1 MNSLKQN
8 FASRILSLRNQIEQH
23 DYAYYVLDRPII
35 SDYEYDNLFR
45 ELQQLEID
53 HPELLTPDSPTR
65 RVGGTPAK
73 QFIKR
78 SHSEPMLSLQNT
90 YSLDEII
97 AFDERI
103 KSQLSIA
110 KDIEYFC
117 EPKLDGLALELVYE
131 NGILRAAVT
140 RGDGLI
146 GEDVTAN
153 ILTVKTIPLRLRP
166 SPHVPSLAEIRGEL
180 IMHKADFLKL
190 NQWQEENGLQPFANP
205 RNAAAGS
212 VRQLDPKI
220 TAGRSLRFYAYGTG
234 SINGVDFKS
243 QEDIV
248 GKFAEWGLPTLGVS
262 RFPGGLSEFREK
274 GLKLTP
280 KRQDIL
286 HHPLAIR
293 LENIGASLK
302 YYEFIDS
309 IRHYLPFEIDGVV
322 IKVNSLKLQSEL
334 GLIARSPRWATAAKF
349 KPEQS
354 QTKVLDIVVNVGR
367 TGALTP
373 VAILKP
379 VRVGGVTV
387 SHATLH
393 NQQEIDRK
401 DVRIGDTVV
410 IQRAGDVIPE
420 IVKSIPEGRQ
430 KDSKPFVMPAACPSC
445 GNPVQKP
452 EGEIISRCTNRL
464 CDSIL
469 KESLK
474 HFASRRAVNID
485 KLGDKMI
492 DQLVDK
498 GIVTCFSDLYKL
510 NKESL
515 IGLERMGE
523 KSAST
528 LIQNIE
534 ASRKVRLSRFIFAL
548 GIRFVGE
555 QTAKNLAHRF
565 GSLDNFLKSNYE
577 SLLEIEDVGPTVAA
591 SIANSLADR
600 SFVQEIKHLVENGV
614 TVLSDQSHGQEQGS
628 KPLAGLNIVITG
640 TLPKERD
647 EIKDLI
653 AELGGR
659 SGSSVSKKTD
669 YVLAGIEPGSK
680 LDKAKELGIKIL
692 EWGEFEDLIKKNR
705 PSALPSGPT
714 N

>member
-8 FASRILSLRNQIEQH
+8 VASRILSLRNQIEHH

-53 HPELLTPDSPTR
+53 HPELLAADSPTR

-103 KSQLSIA
+103 KSQLSISE
-110 KDIEYFC
+110 DIEYFC

-153 ILTVKTIPLRLRP
+153 ILTVKTIPLRLRS
-166 SPHVPSLAEIRGEL
+166 SPHIPSLAEIRGEL

-190 NQWQEENGLQPFANP
+190 NQ
-205 RNAAAGS
+205 
-212 VRQLDPKI
+212 DPSMESISK
-220 TAGRSLRFYAYGTG
+220 ARRKLKASLL
-234 SINGVDFKS
+234 SGV
-243 QEDIV
+243 
-248 GKFAEWGLPTLGVS
+248 LPTLGVS
-262 RFPGGLSEFREK
+262 RFPGGLSEFRKK
-274 GLKLTP
+274 GLKLIP
-280 KRQDIL
+280 KRQENL

-293 LENIGASLK
+293 LENIGASLN

-387 SHATLH
+387 SQATLH

-401 DVRIGDTVV
+401 DVRIGDTVI

-420 IVKSIPEGRQ
+420 VVKSIPEGRQ
-430 KDSKPFVMPAACPSC
+430 TDSEPFVMPTACPSC
-445 GNPVQKP
+445 GNPVQRP

-469 KESLK
+469 RESLK
-474 HFASRRAVNID
+474 HFASRRAANID
-485 KLGDKMI
+485 KLGDKMV

-498 GIVTCFSDLYKL
+498 GIITCFSDLYKL
-510 NKESL
+510 NNETL
-515 IGLERMGE
+515 IGLDRMGE

-555 QTAKNLAHRF
+555 QTAKSLAHRF
-565 GSLDNFLKSNYE
+565 GSLDNFLKANYE
-577 SLLEIEDVGPTVAA
+577 ALLEIEDVGPTVAA
-591 SIANSLADR
+591 SISHSLTDR
-600 SFVQEIKHLVENGV
+600 SFLQEIKCLVENGV
-614 TVLSDQSHGQEQGS
+614 TVMPEQSHGQEQGS

-692 EWGEFEDLIKKNR
+692 EWGEFEELIKKK
-705 PSALPSGPT
+705 
-714 N
+714 